1 LLTIFYQ
8 HNITQG
14 STPVWLYVM
23 LAYFAYDDIF
33 RMIMNPIL
41 FYPIMFV
48 TSIVA
53 MMYSI
58 GLGPVMVPAVK

>member
-1 LLTIFYQ
+1 MWI
-8 HNITQG
+8 
-14 STPVWLYVM
+14 YVM

-53 MMYSI
+53 MMYSM
-58 GLGPVMVPAVK
+58 GLGPVLIPAVKQTVNVGLR

>member
-1 LLTIFYQ
+1 MWI
-8 HNITQG
+8 
-14 STPVWLYVM
+14 YVL

-53 MMYSI
+53 MMYSM
-58 GLGPVMVPAVK
+58 GLGPVLIPAVKQTVNVGLR